1 MRLLLDECLPRKL
14 KRRFPA
20 HEVKTVPEMGW
31 SGLKNG
37 ELLTLAETQF
47 DVFITADQ
55 NLPYQQ
61 NLIGRK
67 IAVLILMATDNRLE
81 TLSALVPAAE
91 TALAT
96 VWAGE
101 VVAVGGPDPAASP

>member
-14 KRRFPA
+14 KRQFSHHA
-20 HEVKTVPEMGW
+20 VKTVPEMGW

-37 ELLTLAETQF
+37 ELLTLAEAQF

-61 NLIGRK
+61 NLAGRQ
-67 IAVLILMATDNRLE
+67 IAVLVLVAADNRLE
-81 TLSALVPAAE
+81 TLLPLVPAAE
-91 TALAT
+91 TAVAT
-96 VWAGE
+96 VRAGE
-101 VVAVGGPDPAASP
+101 VVSVGGLGHAANP

>member
-14 KRRFPA
+14 KRQFTHHA
-20 HEVKTVPEMGW
+20 VKTVPEMGW

-37 ELLTLAETQF
+37 ELLTLAEAEF

-55 NLPYQQ
+55 NLQFQQ
-61 NLIGRK
+61 NLAGRK
-67 IAVLILMATDNRLE
+67 ISVLVLVAGNTRLE

-91 TALAT
+91 AALAT
-96 VWAGE
+96 VRPGE
-101 VVAVGGPDPAASP
+101 VISVRGPDETATE